1 YARFRAAADRLG
13 TDWRRWPVR
22 ERAGELGDSDHRA
35 VRYHAFVQW
44 LVHCQL
50 VDVAR
55 RCDARGQ
62 VLALD
67 LPLGVHPDGY
77 DAWRHRDQYLAGIEV
92 GAPPDRFFP
101 RGQGWSFPPPDLE
114 AARRSGH
121 ALFRAA
127 LAHHLRVA
135 SMLRIDHV
143 LGLQR
148 LFCVPHGGLPKDGV
162 YVECPLE
169 ELLAVV
175 AIEAQRHRAAI
186 VGEDLGTV
194 DVGVRRAMA
203 RDGLRRYFAVELT
216 VGRGGSTTFPAPPP
230 GSVASFTTHDL
241 ATFEG
246 WWEGRDV
253 SELVELGQIDA
264 ATGAVMLEARHHE
277 RAALATL
284 VDGSDGDAPPP
295 GLLAAALE
303 RLARSDAGLV
313 VAQLDDVLGE
323 HEGVNLPGTSV
334 ERRNWARRTSVS
346 LDDLEASGALAASL
360 DPLHEVRPTQPAAE
374 VPEPRGPAAVVH
386 GVTRFGD
393 VDDHL
398 FNEGRH
404 ARLFDLLGAHAM
416 TVDDDAGTFF
426 AVWAPSARRV
436 EVVGDFNG
444 WDGARHALAPRA
456 STGIWEGFVP
466 GLGERERD
474 KYRVTP

>member
-1 YARFRAAADRLG
+1 MVDYARFRAAADRLG
-13 TDWRRWPVR
+13 TDWRRWPAR
-22 ERAGELGDSDHRA
+22 ERSGELGEREDRA
-35 VRYHAFVQW
+35 ARYHAFVQW

-50 VDVAR
+50 VDVSR

-77 DAWRHRDQYLAGIEV
+77 NAWRHRDQYLAGLEV

-101 RGQGWSFPPPDLE
+101 RGQAWSFPPPDLE

-175 AIEAQRHRAAI
+175 AIEAQRHHAAI

-194 DVGVRRAMA
+194 DAGVRRAMA

-216 VGRGGSTTFPAPPP
+216 VGRGGSSTFPAPPP

-253 SELVELGQIDA
+253 SELVELGQVDA
-264 ATGAVMLEARHHE
+264 AAGASMLATRHLE

-284 VDGSDGDAPPP
+284 VAGGDGDEPPP

-323 HEGVNLPGTSV
+323 HEGVNLRGPQSSDATGRDAPRSRSTTS
-334 ERRNWARRTSVS
+334 RTPAPWPPRSSRCTRCARRRPGPRRPSRGHPPRSSTASRGSATSTTTSSTRVGTRGCS
-346 LDDLEASGALAASL
+346 SCSA
-360 DPLHEVRPTQPAAE
+360 PT
-374 VPEPRGPAAVVH
+374 R
-386 GVTRFGD
+386 
-393 VDDHL
+393 
-398 FNEGRH
+398 
-404 ARLFDLLGAHAM
+404 
-416 TVDDDAGTFF
+416 
-426 AVWAPSARRV
+426 
-436 EVVGDFNG
+436 
-444 WDGARHALAPRA
+444 
-456 STGIWEGFVP
+456 
-466 GLGERERD
+466 
-474 KYRVTP
+474 